1 MKLTHLHDL
10 QTATTAVACSR
21 PKSAALAPAATGLGI
36 RLGNGNA
43 YAAPSWS
50 VARKSMT
57 VPTFHDRWPLCSP
70 T

>member
-1 MKLTHLHDL
+1 MKLTPLHDL

-21 PKSAALAPAATGLGI
+21 RKSAAIAPAATGLGI
-36 RLGNGNA
+36 RLGNGGA
-43 YAAPSWS
+43 YVAPSWS
-50 VARKSMT
+50 VKSMT